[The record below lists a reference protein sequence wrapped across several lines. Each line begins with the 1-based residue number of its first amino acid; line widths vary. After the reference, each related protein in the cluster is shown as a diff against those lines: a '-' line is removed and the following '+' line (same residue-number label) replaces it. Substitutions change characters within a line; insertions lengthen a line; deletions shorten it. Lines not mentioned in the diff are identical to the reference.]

1 MPVALIGEGD
11 WHTRDGSVP
20 VHLRRGRAGTLR
32 RGVHTSCGADHIA
45 MRAVAGQLGCPAPA
59 PVE

>member
-1 MPVALIGEGD
+1 M
-11 WHTRDGSVP
+11 
-20 VHLRRGRAGTLR
+20 HLRRGRAGTLR

-45 MRAVAGQLGCPAPA
+45 IRAVAGQLGCPAPA